1 MHSQMIVSASAFLC
15 FHGRISVL
23 ELDECYRTNICFFS
37 LLLGESALIAY
48 VNGILENIEE
58 GNAVVDVNG
67 FGINVN
73 ISGSTMDKMPGIGES
88 VKLYT
93 YTNVKEDA
101 FTLFGFL
108 SRDELNLFKM
118 LITVNGIGPKGG
130 LSILSVMSPDD
141 LRFAIMAGDSASISK
156 APGIGKKTAERI
168 TLELRDKIKVSEDD
182 MLSGGAALTPDIS
195 GDGAF
200 PARDETVAAL
210 VALGYNSAL
219 AMKAVRKV
227 LGANPDAAE
236 NTEKLLK
243 LALKEMF

>member
-1 MHSQMIVSASAFLC
+1 M
-15 FHGRISVL
+15 
-23 ELDECYRTNICFFS
+23 
-37 LLLGESALIAY
+37 IAY
-48 VNGILENIEE
+48 VNGILEYLEE
-58 GNAVVDVNG
+58 GNAVIDVNG
-67 FGINVN
+67 VGYNVY
-73 ISGSTMDKMPGIGES
+73 ISGSTMDRMPGIGEM

-130 LSILSVMSPDD
+130 LAILSVMTPDD

-168 TLELRDKIKVSEDD
+168 TLELRDKIKATEDQL
-182 MLSGGAALTPDIS
+182 LSGSAGVSIDDGFE
-195 GDGAF
+195 GDMAS
-200 PARDETVAAL
+200 ARDEAIAAL
-210 VALGYNSAL
+210 VALGYNSSD

-227 LGANPDAAE
+227 LSE
-236 NTEKLLK
+236 NTEAANDTEVLLK
-243 LALKEMF
+243 AALKEMFR

>member
-1 MHSQMIVSASAFLC
+1 M
-15 FHGRISVL
+15 
-23 ELDECYRTNICFFS
+23 
-37 LLLGESALIAY
+37 IAY
-48 VNGILENIEE
+48 VNGILENLEE
-58 GNAVVDVNG
+58 GNAVIDVNG
-67 FGINVN
+67 VGYNVN
-73 ISGSTMDKMPGIGES
+73 ISGSTMDRMPGIGEV

-130 LSILSVMSPDD
+130 LSILSVMTPDD
-141 LRFAIMAGDSASISK
+141 VRFAILAGDSKSLAK

-168 TLELRDKIKVSEDD
+168 TLELRDKLKLSEDD
-182 MLSGGAALTPDIS
+182 LLGGGGVSSSDVS
-195 GDGAF
+195 VSDGDNA
-200 PARDETVAAL
+200 ARDEAVAAL
-210 VALGYNSAL
+210 VALGYNSGD

-227 LGANPDAAE
+227 LTANKEAA
-236 NTEKLLK
+236 NDTEVLLK

>member
-1 MHSQMIVSASAFLC
+1 MF
-15 FHGRISVL
+15 
-23 ELDECYRTNICFFS
+23 
-37 LLLGESALIAY
+37 AY
-48 VNGILENIEE
+48 INGILESIEE
-58 GNAVVDVNG
+58 GNAVIDVNG
-67 FGINVN
+67 FGINVG
-73 ISGSTMDKMPGIGES
+73 ISGSTMDRMPGIGES

-108 SRDELNLFKM
+108 SKDELNLFKM
-118 LITVNGIGPKGG
+118 LITVSGIGPKGG

-168 TLELRDKIKVSEDD
+168 TLELRDKIKVTEDD
-182 MLSGGAALTPDIS
+182 MLGGTVSETNVAI
-195 GDGAF
+195 DGTY

-210 VALGYNSAL
+210 VALGYNSAA

-227 LGANPDAAE
+227 LAERPESSE
-236 NTEKLLK
+236 NTELLLK